1 MDFTEQ
7 LDSALVIEQQPL
19 AQSHIKYTLQ
29 SLGFKHIDFAD
40 RAQLAIQALETR
52 NYDLVLCAF
61 DLNRGADG
69 YQLFERILE
78 EKLIGT
84 ATTFVFLSSENDM
97 PLSQS
102 IIELKPDDFLLKPFN
117 GKELELR
124 LKRVLLKKIILK
136 DVFVA
141 IDNQT
146 YKKAISALNEHI
158 STNRFPKWIP
168 YLMKLKGEIITY
180 TQNWPLAEAFY
191 EKVSRVQDA
200 PWAKFGLIESLL
212 HQQKIEPAKA
222 MLKDML
228 DNPKT
233 KLQALDLM
241 AQICQQDK
249 AFELAL
255 SHIKQAAELAPR
267 NINRQQ
273 QVVELARLTHDF
285 ELQHNMCA
293 SIVRHARYSIH
304 DCPETYL
311 SAVRAAVDYG
321 LTCLNQDEINQLAI
335 SSENIL
341 QSMRRHFPGIPLTEQ
356 IQVAQARILNM
367 KNEPMQAKKLLFEN
381 IDAKGIYYVDDLED
395 ALDKAKAFHEM
406 GFHADSQKLFS
417 EIARVC
423 EQKNPAPVF
432 AEYIRNEQQ
441 LRIDIKQSPKQ
452 LNNQAVGY
460 FSRGN
465 YQGAYEAFT
474 AAFRLMPKN
483 PSIALNL
490 MQTIVEHHHLDLH
503 DEDVRSQLN
512 ACQAVLTEHSLSE
525 EQNTRLA
532 KLNQMLD
539 AKRVPV

>member
-212 HQQKIEPAKA
+212 HQQKIE
-222 MLKDML
+222 
-228 DNPKT
+228 
-233 KLQALDLM
+233 
-241 AQICQQDK
+241 C
-249 AFELAL
+249 
-255 SHIKQAAELAPR
+255 
-267 NINRQQ
+267 
-273 QVVELARLTHDF
+273 
-285 ELQHNMCA
+285 
-293 SIVRHARYSIH
+293 
-304 DCPETYL
+304 
-311 SAVRAAVDYG
+311 
-321 LTCLNQDEINQLAI
+321 LAI
-335 SSENIL
+335 N
-341 QSMRRHFPGIPLTEQ
+341 
-356 IQVAQARILNM
+356 
-367 KNEPMQAKKLLFEN
+367 
-381 IDAKGIYYVDDLED
+381 
-395 ALDKAKAFHEM
+395 
-406 GFHADSQKLFS
+406 
-417 EIARVC
+417 
-423 EQKNPAPVF
+423 
-432 AEYIRNEQQ
+432 
-441 LRIDIKQSPKQ
+441 
-452 LNNQAVGY
+452 VG
-460 FSRGN
+460 
-465 YQGAYEAFT
+465 
-474 AAFRLMPKN
+474 
-483 PSIALNL
+483 
-490 MQTIVEHHHLDLH
+490 
-503 DEDVRSQLN
+503 
-512 ACQAVLTEHSLSE
+512 
-525 EQNTRLA
+525 
-532 KLNQMLD
+532 
-539 AKRVPV
+539 